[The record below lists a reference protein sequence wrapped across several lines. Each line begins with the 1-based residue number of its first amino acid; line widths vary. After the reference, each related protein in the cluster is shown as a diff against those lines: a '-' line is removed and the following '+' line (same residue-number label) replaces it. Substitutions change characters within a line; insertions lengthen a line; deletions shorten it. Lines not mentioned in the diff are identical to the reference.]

1 MPMEGRKKPMKMKYE
16 KPTAA
21 VERYELSQAIAGC
34 VTKIGMN
41 GTNSCIRKDDDPPP
55 AMRDAANMGW
65 FADNTC
71 AAGLTPN
78 IGTMYDGV
86 CYHTSNAATFHS

>member
-1 MPMEGRKKPMKMKYE
+1 MKMKYN
-16 KPTAA
+16 KPMAA

-41 GTNSCIRKDDDPPP
+41 GTRSCIRTDEDTPP
-55 AMRDAANMGW
+55 AMRDAATAGW

-71 AAGLTPN
+71 FSGFIPN
-78 IGTMYDGV
+78 IGTMYDGI
-86 CYHTSNAATFHS
+86 CYHTQNAATFQS